1 MQATDCCSWTLKY
14 CAAGFLLWIAAG
26 TAFAQPAADRVQV
39 ADVIIQGSEMTPAVT
54 VKTYLK
60 TQASSNY
67 DPDVVQEDARTLVA
81 TKLFADVRVQV
92 ENLPHER
99 VNVHF
104 LLRDPPKTIRRIE
117 YRGAKHLRDDEL
129 NELTHLAVGAP
140 LRPAANKLAC
150 KSIIRKYNDMGRA
163 FADCYLLKGDKDT
176 DTEIVFV
183 ITEGSKFQISELRF
197 TGNSFVSGDVLA
209 THIRSSRTI
218 LGVFSGE
225 YNRELIDA
233 DVGQL
238 REYYHS
244 FGFHDVR
251 ISPEVRYQTDGCN
264 ITVVFHIVEG
274 VRYRIKDMPSV
285 VGSKRIPKLEEL
297 EEVLKVKA
305 GEFYDGGK
313 LKRGADEVRDWY
325 GWQGFDAHVEV
336 VNSFLRDEPGVVRV
350 QYEVA
355 DRERGTR

>member
-14 CAAGFLLWIAAG
+14 CAASLLLWCAAG
-26 TAFAQPAADRVQV
+26 TAFTQTPADHVQV
-39 ADVIIQGSEMTPAVT
+39 ADVLIQGSEMTPAVT
-54 VKTYLK
+54 VKSYLK
-60 TQASSNY
+60 TRAGSPYNA
-67 DPDVVQEDARTLVA
+67 DVVQDDTRTLVA
-81 TKLFADVRVQV
+81 TRLFADVRVQV
-92 ENLPHER
+92 EELSHER

-104 LLRDPPKTIRRIE
+104 LLRDPPRTIRRIE
-117 YRGAKHLRDDEL
+117 YRGAKHLSDDEL
-129 NELTHLAVGAP
+129 KALTGLAVGAP

-150 KSIIRKYNDMGRA
+150 QLIARKYRDTGRP
-163 FADCYLLKGDKDT
+163 FADCYLLTGSKDSDT
-176 DTEIVFV
+176 DIVFV
-183 ITEGSKFQISELRF
+183 ITEGPKFQINDLRF
-197 TGNSFVSGDVLA
+197 AGNSFVSGDVLA
-209 THIRSSRTI
+209 THIRSSPTLI
-218 LGVFSGE
+218 FGFSGD
-225 YNRELIDA
+225 YNRELIDN
-233 DVGQL
+233 DVGKL
-238 REYYHS
+238 HEYYHS

-251 ISPEVRYQTDGCN
+251 ISPEVCHQPDGCN

-274 VRYRIKDMPSV
+274 VRYRVKGVPSV

-336 VNSFLRDEPGVVRV
+336 VNSFSPHEPGVVRV

-355 DRERGTR
+355 DRERGGR